1 MNKYKLLLLVGVF
14 SFISGCTGGCNVQSK
29 TVIDPFENVVVTFA
43 GMDGSGEARLVSDGI
58 SYAGADEATQK
69 MLDDIVYKFSPNKN
83 LENGQTIKMKVVV
96 NDDLYQLSRLEFST
110 FEREITVTG
119 LSGGVSGNEFRV
131 KDILGQEQ
139 EPEIKDYEEYII
151 VDGIKIPS
159 AWNLTDEEIQ
169 GYVAME
175 KQAQSIS
182 PEALEE
188 VVEVPKQEEWYQGK
202 SETVTNRKSADFL
215 SEDYAWNALTA
226 YKDAY
231 KYGEESSQE
240 FTIRPLIKDGKQT
253 GYRCVFRGD
262 EDES

>member
-1 MNKYKLLLLVGVF
+1 MNKYKLMLLIGACSL
-14 SFISGCTGGCNVQSK
+14 ISGCTGGCTTQSK
-29 TVIDPFENVVVTFA
+29 TTIDPFENVIVEFV
-43 GMDGSGEARLVSDGI
+43 GMDGTGEARLKSDGI
-58 SYAGADEATQK
+58 SYAGGDEATQK

-83 LENGQTIKMKVVV
+83 LENGQTITMKVVV
-96 NDDLYQLSRLEFST
+96 NDDLYQLSMLEFSS
-110 FEREITVTG
+110 FEEEITVTG

-131 KDILGQEQ
+131 KDILDQEQ
-139 EPEIKDYEEYII
+139 EPEIKDYEEYIV
-151 VDGIKIPS
+151 VDGIEIPS

-175 KQAQSIS
+175 KQAQST
-182 PEALEE
+182 PPAALED
-188 VVEVPKQEEWYQGK
+188 VVEEAKQEEWYQGK

-231 KYGEESSQE
+231 KYGEETSQE